1 MKRMISG
8 IQPSGSLTLGNYIG
22 ALKQFINFQNEYEM
36 FIFIADLHAITVNQD
51 KDLRKRIRSLLA
63 LYLACGLDPEKNTI
77 FVQSDNPYHAQL
89 SWILECHT
97 YIGEL
102 SRMTQFKDKSKN
114 QKQEAISSA
123 LFTYPVLMAS
133 DIIIYDAYAVPVGED
148 QKQHVEITRD
158 IAERMN
164 KKYGKLF
171 EVPTPII
178 PKVGA
183 RIKNLQDP
191 LKKMSKSA
199 PADDKGTIF
208 LLDDI
213 NLIRKKIMSA
223 VTDSDNKVYYDPD
236 TKPGITNLIDIYAS
250 LTNSTIQEVE
260 NKFKDSNY
268 GEFKKA
274 VADIVISVIEPIQ
287 LKYNEILNS
296 DIIENM
302 LEKGLNK
309 VLPLAKAKCKL
320 VQEKIGLG
328 I

>member
-1 MKRMISG
+1 MKRIVSG
-8 IQPSGSLTLGNYIG
+8 IQPSGNLTLGNYIG

-36 FIFIADLHAITVNQD
+36 FIFVADLHAITVNQD
-51 KDLRKRIRSLLA
+51 KNLKHRIRSLLA

-77 FVQSDNPYHAQL
+77 FVQSDNPYHTQL

-102 SRMTQFKDKSKN
+102 SRMTQFKDKSQN
-114 QKQEAISSA
+114 QKQESISTA

-133 DIIIYDAYAVPVGED
+133 DIIIYDAYAVPVGDD

-164 KKYGKLF
+164 KKYGGLF
-171 EVPTPII
+171 KIPIPII

-199 PADDKGTIF
+199 PEDDKGTIF
-208 LLDDI
+208 LLDDV

-223 VTDSDNKVYYDPD
+223 VTDSDNKIKYDENN
-236 TKPGITNLIDIYAS
+236 KAGITNLIDIYVS
-250 LTNSTIQEVE
+250 LTSESIDMVE
-260 NKFKDSNY
+260 EKFKNSNY
-268 GEFKKA
+268 GEFKKK
-274 VADIVISVIEPIQ
+274 VADVVVGTIEPIQ
-287 LKYNEILNS
+287 QKYHEILES
-296 DIIENM
+296 DIIDET
-302 LEKGLNK
+302 LTKGIAK
-309 VLPLAKAKCKL
+309 VIPLAKEKFKI
-320 VQEKIGLG
+320 VQERIGLG
-328 I
+328 L

>member
-22 ALKQFINFQNEYEM
+22 ALKQFINFQEEYEM
-36 FIFIADLHAITVNQD
+36 FIFIADLHAITVTQD

-63 LYLACGLDPEKNTI
+63 LYLACGLSPEKNTI
-77 FVQSDNPYHAQL
+77 FVQSNNPYHAQL

-133 DIIIYDAYAVPVGED
+133 DIIIYDASFVPVGED

-164 KKYGKLF
+164 KKYGKIF

-178 PKVGA
+178 
-183 RIKNLQDP
+183 
-191 LKKMSKSA
+191 
-199 PADDKGTIF
+199 
-208 LLDDI
+208 
-213 NLIRKKIMSA
+213 
-223 VTDSDNKVYYDPD
+223 
-236 TKPGITNLIDIYAS
+236 
-250 LTNSTIQEVE
+250 
-260 NKFKDSNY
+260 
-268 GEFKKA
+268 
-274 VADIVISVIEPIQ
+274 
-287 LKYNEILNS
+287 
-296 DIIENM
+296 
-302 LEKGLNK
+302 
-309 VLPLAKAKCKL
+309 
-320 VQEKIGLG
+320 
-328 I
+328 

>member
-1 MKRMISG
+1 MKRMVSG

-22 ALKQFINFQNEYEM
+22 AIKQFINFQNEYEM
-36 FIFIADLHAITVNQD
+36 FIFIADLHAITIKQD
-51 KDLRKRIRSLLA
+51 KNLNQKIKSLLA
-63 LYLACGLDPEKNTI
+63 LYLACGLDPNKNTI
-77 FVQSDNPYHAQL
+77 FIQSDNPYHTQL

-114 QKQEAISSA
+114 QKQESISTA

-171 EVPTPII
+171 EVPIPII

-191 LKKMSKSA
+191 TKKMSKSA
-199 PADDKGTIF
+199 PEDDKGTIF
-208 LLDDI
+208 LLDDVNI
-213 NLIRKKIMSA
+213 IRKKIMSA
-223 VTDSDNKVYYDPD
+223 VTDSDNKIKYDEKN
-236 TKPGITNLIDIYAS
+236 KPGISNLIDIFSS
-250 LTNSTIQEVE
+250 LTNESIDKVE
-260 NKFKDSNY
+260 EKFKNSNY
-268 GEFKKA
+268 SEFKKA
-274 VADIVISVIEPIQ
+274 VADVVINTLEPIQ
-287 LKYNEILNS
+287 QKYQEILNS
-296 DIIENM
+296 DVIDKTLAKGIE
-302 LEKGLNK
+302 K
-309 VLPLAKAKCKL
+309 VLFLAQEKCKI

-328 I
+328 L

>member
-1 MKRMISG
+1 MKRMVSG

-22 ALKQFINFQNEYEM
+22 AIKQFINFQNEYEM
-36 FIFIADLHAITVNQD
+36 FIFIADLHAITIKQD
-51 KDLRKRIRSLLA
+51 KNLKQKIKSLLA
-63 LYLACGLDPEKNTI
+63 LYLACGLDPNKNTI
-77 FVQSDNPYHAQL
+77 FIQSDNPYHTQL

-114 QKQEAISSA
+114 QKQESISTA

-171 EVPTPII
+171 EVPIPII

-191 LKKMSKSA
+191 TKKMSKSA
-199 PADDKGTIF
+199 PEDDKGTIF
-208 LLDDI
+208 LLDDVNI
-213 NLIRKKIMSA
+213 IRKKIMSA
-223 VTDSDNKVYYDPD
+223 VTDSDNKIKYDEKN
-236 TKPGITNLIDIYAS
+236 KPGISNLIDIFSS
-250 LTNSTIQEVE
+250 LTNESIDKVE
-260 NKFKDSNY
+260 EKFKNSNY
-268 GEFKKA
+268 SEFKKA
-274 VADIVISVIEPIQ
+274 VADVVINTLEPIQ
-287 LKYNEILNS
+287 QKYQEILNS
-296 DIIENM
+296 DVIDKTLAKGIE
-302 LEKGLNK
+302 K
-309 VLPLAKAKCKL
+309 VLSLAQEKCKI

-328 I
+328 L